1 MQKLGLYYADDYVA
15 EQNLLSGQ
23 KLEAD
28 AIVDLGVEDGVML
41 LSGKIKDR
49 LGIFKGDG
57 SINFAG
63 RTQIIKDSLWGGNRV
78 PDGWWNEALTP
89 EQRTNIRGVAP
100 AAQRKKQLN
109 KRVALVPPVE
119 RLQKRFKKARE
130 SGVISHNGE
139 EHRWTQAISINNPA
153 LKDRASW

>member
-1 MQKLGLYYADDYVA
+1 MQKLGLYYADEYVA
-15 EQNLLSGQ
+15 EQNLLPGQ

-28 AIVDLGVEDGVML
+28 AIVDLGVEDGEML

-57 SINFAG
+57 STNFAG
-63 RTQIIKDSLWGGNRV
+63 RTQIIKDSLWGDNRV

-100 AAQRKKQLN
+100 AAQRKKQLMAGLGN
-109 KRVALVPPVE
+109 NLVQVY
-119 RLQKRFKKARE
+119 RT
-130 SGVISHNGE
+130 G
-139 EHRWTQAISINNPA
+139 
-153 LKDRASW
+153 RAQYWVKFTFETGFELPSSCADLP